1 MLCTVAGVR
10 VVAVAVNVSFLLPF
24 NTLTGVLTIRGTH
37 LGVGPSFGARRW
49 DFYDI
54 VALPMILTG
63 LKLGLGVGLIL
74 VVAADFVAADHGLG
88 YLIWHSR
95 QTLHVGATDDGRM

>member
-1 MLCTVAGVR
+1 M
-10 VVAVAVNVSFLLPF
+10 SFLLPF

-74 VVAADFVAADHGLG
+74 VVAADFGGGRPRPGLSDLAFPANVA
-88 YLIWHSR
+88 R
-95 QTLHVGATDDGRM
+95 RRDG